1 MNEDLLKVRDWCFG
15 NRLLLNPDKTKLIV
29 FGSRQMTS
37 KLHEFHLSLLGKDI
51 SPVQSARDLGVIL
64 DPYLTF
70 ENHITTSV
78 SECIARLAQI
88 NRVKHCLDKNTL
100 LTVIHAL
107 VFSKMYYCSNV
118 WANTT
123 SKNVRK
129 LQAVQNF
136 ACRIVSGAKKYDHVT
151 PLLKSLSWL
160 PLKDQLYYR
169 LQAIMAFKCMTGHA
183 PEYLTSQFITR
194 EQVSERTTRSSQKLN
209 IPLFRTASKQRAFY
223 YRTVKLWNNLES
235 FLKKKENAR
244 KQTSQC
250 NVRRLQLLVPYN
262 RFIDEMKRRENDWR
276 TDNLTNNKRLF
287 NCDNRRIET
296 HQLHYESS

>member
-1 MNEDLLKVRDWCFG
+1 MNEDLLQVRNWCFG

-37 KLHEFHLSLLGKDI
+37 KLHEFHLSLLGEDI
-51 SPVQSARDLGVIL
+51 SLVQSARDLGVIL
-64 DPYLTF
+64 DPNLTF
-70 ENHITTSV
+70 DNHITTSV

-123 SKNVRK
+123 NKNVRK

-136 ACRIVSGAKKYDHVT
+136 ACRIVSGAKKYDHET
-151 PLLKSLSWL
+151 PLLTSLSWL
-160 PLKDQLYYR
+160 PVKDQLYYR
-169 LQAIMAFKCMTGHA
+169 QDIMAFKCMSGHA

-194 EQVSERTTRSSQKLN
+194 EQVSERTTRSSQKLI
-209 IPLFRTASKQRAFY
+209 IPLTTTYTLKSRGAKTDPCGTPIVTGRKSWVDTYCLISSWKIA
-223 YRTVKLWNNLES
+223 LE
-235 FLKKKENAR
+235 
-244 KQTSQC
+244 
-250 NVRRLQLLVPYN
+250 P
-262 RFIDEMKRRENDWR
+262 
-276 TDNLTNNKRLF
+276 
-287 NCDNRRIET
+287 
-296 HQLHYESS
+296 